1 MSFLI
6 PALAESDGIH
16 GQIAVPTFAMTA
28 SAISFRLVPSR
39 AMIFLNIVCVKIVLR
54 YIKGMDDYENF

>member
-6 PALAESDGIH
+6 PALAEIDGIH
-16 GQIAVPTFAMTA
+16 GQIAMPTFAMMA
-28 SAISFRLVPSR
+28 SAISFRLVPNR

-54 YIKGMDDYENF
+54 YIKGMDDCENF